1 MSAMFGINAMKCIE
15 WIFLISGGMTVAY
28 MVKLYVAVF
37 VEKNADTKRQEQFDG
52 MKHYMNL
59 QSKLA
64 LTVSAVFLPLMGGVP
79 GVVMDFLAERS
90 IGFMNAEALGEP
102 VHYFSLGNL
111 KGAAVSVIIGAA
123 LYSLVVR
130 PLLMRRTETGK
141 IYVNLWPS
149 RLDLE
154 ERFYRPLI
162 ACVCVLGGFFSRIC
176 DSFVD
181 GVVVLLRKTVYR
193 DMPLPFELSE
203 GTLFTYQLGRLLNKI
218 EGWLEKKFPSKKR
231 KHHEFIHELAM
242 IHLEIRENRMVIT
255 RSLSFGLILFCVGLI
270 LTTIYLLMVYK

>member
-1 MSAMFGINAMKCIE
+1 
-15 WIFLISGGMTVAY
+15 
-28 MVKLYVAVF
+28 
-37 VEKNADTKRQEQFDG
+37 
-52 MKHYMNL
+52 
-59 QSKLA
+59 
-64 LTVSAVFLPLMGGVP
+64 
-79 GVVMDFLAERS
+79 
-90 IGFMNAEALGEP
+90 MNAEALGEP